1 MSFFL
6 AHLETIFYGIAGL
19 ITLVIGLVW
28 RNNLIDKGYDKKEDE
43 INEANLEAIKKGK
56 EIEKDVKQLSD
67 SELDA
72 ALDKRM
78 SKRSK

>member
-72 ALDKRM
+72 VLDKRM